1 MKRWCSRRLECGC
14 CRARAPCATKEVPR
28 DMGSTGSA
36 VIFVFL
42 GQGVAGGSVSVGTI
56 SLCFMSCHKKKGKGS
71 KMRGGERHR
80 KKKEK
85 KQTKKSRVNL
95 LASPDYAAPLVISV
109 GYGVVRVSCKDRC
122 KSVLSFH
129 PSSIFSP
136 EGLPFIAEN
145 KQINPA
151 IALTRKGHEKTPH
164 AAG

>member
-71 KMRGGERHR
+71 KMRGGGTTQKEKR
-80 KKKEK
+80 KKTNKK
-85 KQTKKSRVNL
+85 KQS
-95 LASPDYAAPLVISV
+95 
-109 GYGVVRVSCKDRC
+109 
-122 KSVLSFH
+122 
-129 PSSIFSP
+129 
-136 EGLPFIAEN
+136 E
-145 KQINPA
+145 PA
-151 IALTRKGHEKTPH
+151 GFPRLCGTTGHFCRLWGCQGKL
-164 AAG
+164 